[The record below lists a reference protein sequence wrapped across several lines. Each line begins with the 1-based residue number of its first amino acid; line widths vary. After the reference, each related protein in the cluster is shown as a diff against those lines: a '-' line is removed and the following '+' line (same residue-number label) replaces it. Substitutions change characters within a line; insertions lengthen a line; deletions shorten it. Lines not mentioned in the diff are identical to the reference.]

1 MSKSI
6 TFVGL
11 DVHKNSIAV
20 ALADADR
27 NAEVRNHGIIGGSL
41 DDLDRLAKKLAA
53 TGKESH
59 FVYEAGPCGYDVFRS
74 LTAKGLDCVVCSP
87 AHAPKSPADRI
98 KTDPRDAMTLARL
111 HRAGELTYVFVRRFL
126 RQFR

>member
-20 ALADADR
+20 SLADAGR

-41 DDLDRLAKKLAA
+41 DDLDRLVKKLVS
-53 TGKESH
+53 TDRELH

-74 LTAKGLDCVVCSP
+74 LTAKGLDCALCSP
-87 AHAPKSPADRI
+87 AHVPKRPA
-98 KTDPRDAMTLARL
+98 
-111 HRAGELTYVFVRRFL
+111 V
-126 RQFR
+126 